1 VRVAIYARYSS
12 DNQRDASIADQL
24 RVCREFAARQCW
36 TIVAEFTDHAVSGAT
51 LLRAGFQA
59 MMRDA
64 LNARFDVVLA
74 EALDRFSRDQEDT
87 AGLFKRLT
95 FAGVNIVTLA
105 EGDITHLHVGL
116 KGTMN
121 ALFLKDL
128 ADKTRRGLR
137 GRVELGKSGG
147 GLCYGYKVARTTDR
161 IASTGDREIV
171 PDEADVIRRI
181 FSDYAAGMSPKALA
195 KRLNAERRPGP
206 GGSPWNP
213 STIHGNPA
221 RGTGILNNE
230 IYIGRLV
237 WNRLRYVKD
246 PDTGKRVS
254 RPNPAS
260 ELVTTSVPELRIVD
274 DELWGQVKARQ
285 ADMRRVASSGDPK
298 RFNQARRPKYL
309 FSGLTKCAECGGGYV
324 MYWRDRL
331 ACFGARS
338 RGTCTNRL
346 TISRQELEERVL
358 VALRDKLMRRDL
370 FEDFCREYVRELN
383 RLRMEHRA
391 GLSRARTEL
400 ATVEREIRKLV
411 QAIKDGVSALSIKD
425 ELLSLEARKVEL
437 QSRLNAPEMPELLH
451 PRMADVYREK
461 VGSLCSALQSEESR
475 VGAVDAIRALI
486 ETILLEPAGD
496 QLKITL
502 KGDLAGML
510 SAARD
515 SKRSPETGD
524 LFVQIKLVAGGGFE
538 PPTFGL

>member
-1 VRVAIYARYSS
+1 LKSS
-12 DNQRDASIADQL
+12 SPKHSIDS
-24 RVCREFAARQCW
+24 AATRK
-36 TIVAEFTDHAVSGAT
+36 THRRT
-51 LLRAGFQA
+51 
-59 MMRDA
+59 
-64 LNARFDVVLA
+64 
-74 EALDRFSRDQEDT
+74 
-87 AGLFKRLT
+87 FKRLT

-147 GLCYGYKVARTTDR
+147 GLCYGYKVARAKDDGA
-161 IASTGDREIV
+161 ASGERQIV
-171 PDEADVIRRI
+171 PAEAEVIRRI
-181 FSDYAAGMSPKALA
+181 FREYAAGLSPKALA
-195 KRLNAERRPGP
+195 KQLNAERCPGP
-206 GGSPWNP
+206 GGAPWNP
-213 STIHGNPA
+213 SAIHGNPA

-230 IYIGRLV
+230 LYVGRLV

-254 RPNPAS
+254 RSNPAS
-260 ELVTTSVPELRIVD
+260 DWVTTSVPELRIVD
-274 DELWGQVKARQ
+274 DDVWNQVKARQ
-285 ADMRRVASSGDPK
+285 IEMRRVASNGDPK

-309 FSGLTKCAECGGGYV
+309 FCGLTKCAECGGGYV

-346 TISRQELEERVL
+346 TISRQEVEERVL
-358 VALRDKLMRRDL
+358 VALREKLMRRDL

-391 GLSRARTEL
+391 GLSSARTEL
-400 ATVEREIRKLV
+400 AAVEREIRKLV

-425 ELLSLEARKVEL
+425 ELLSLEARKADL
-437 QSRLNAPEMPELLH
+437 QSRLHAPDMPELLH
-451 PRMADVYREK
+451 PRMSDVYREK
-461 VGSLCSALQSEESR
+461 VGSLCLALENEESR
-475 VGAVDAIRALI
+475 TGAVDAIRALVEAI
-486 ETILLEPAGD
+486 VLEPDGER
-496 QLKITL
+496 LKITL

-510 SAARD
+510 SAARH
-515 SKRSPETGD
+515 SKRSPDTGD
-524 LFVQIKLVAGGGFE
+524 LLVQIKLVAGGGFE